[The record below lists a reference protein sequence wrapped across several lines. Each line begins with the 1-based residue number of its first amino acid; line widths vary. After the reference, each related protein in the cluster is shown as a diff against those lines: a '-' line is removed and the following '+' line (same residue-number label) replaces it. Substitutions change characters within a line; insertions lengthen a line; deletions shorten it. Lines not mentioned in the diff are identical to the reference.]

1 MPESAISLDQL
12 IAFVK
17 AQQPDGGP
25 LDHLA
30 DAMGV
35 SAQISEQADALIGH
49 FVDQARRSGAS
60 WSQIGASMGVSK
72 QAAQQRFMPSDAF
85 TRFTPRARNCLGAAG
100 RLAGSAG
107 TPVGPPHIA
116 AGLMIDPAG
125 IGAMVLAAAGID
137 AAALAEAVGAGP
149 AESVA
154 DIDAA
159 ALREGSDAPVFAAA
173 GKGTLKLALRSALK
187 LGHNYIGTE
196 HLLLGVLT
204 ADDETATAIA
214 GLGLTAAAAEHAVVA
229 EIARIQ
235 GARGG

>member
-1 MPESAISLDQL
+1 MPETPVSLDQL
-12 IAFVK
+12 ITFVK
-17 AQQPDGGP
+17 AQQPGGGP

-35 SAQISEQADALIGH
+35 SAQLSEQADALIGH

-60 WSQIGASMGVSK
+60 WSQIGTSMGVSK

-100 RLAGSAG
+100 RLATSAG
-107 TPVGPPHIA
+107 TTVGPAHIA
-116 AGLMIDPAG
+116 AGLLIDPAG

-149 AESVA
+149 AEAVA

-159 ALREGSDAPVFAAA
+159 ALREGSSAPVFIAA
-173 GKGTLKLALRSALK
+173 GRNTLKLALRSALK

-196 HLLLGVLT
+196 HLLLGVVT
-204 ADDETATAIA
+204 ADDETARAIA
-214 GLGLTAAAAEHAVVA
+214 GLGLTAWAAEQAVIA
-229 EIARIQ
+229 EIAKLQ
-235 GARGG
+235 GGTRS